1 MLRIQ
6 SLVKGAGEPLV
17 KGDRAQVSDC
27 PPGLVKGAGDP
38 SEVYADLLRLCI
50 LHVNVMLGV
59 VTWTGSNMDSIVFQT
74 EVRERGCVSRIPGK
88 VLE

>member
-38 SEVYADLLRLCI
+38 SEVYADLLRLYI
-50 LHVNVMLGV
+50 LR
-59 VTWTGSNMDSIVFQT
+59 VFW
-74 EVRERGCVSRIPGK
+74 
-88 VLE
+88 VL